1 MSDGA
6 SPAHDGPSAAA
17 RRPGRAPAMART
29 MWGVLLLA
37 GLALAAPA
45 AASVAAGAEKWRAG
59 DWDGAVAEWTAPAA
73 RGEPEAL
80 FNMGQAYR
88 LGRGVPQNTRTA
100 IDLYRQAAAK
110 GHVGATTNL
119 GITLW
124 QEGQR
129 SEALGFLR
137 TAADRGDVRA
147 AYVLGVAIFSG
158 EAAPRNPAL
167 GYAYVLR
174 ARDGGLTAASSQA
187 ARMATM
193 MTPDARARGEAAAAA
208 LAAGR
213 PVAVVMADLQA
224 EAPRAT
230 AQAETAGRE
239 DEDEGEEVADQA
251 PSRRGPG
258 SAAAA
263 PQGEKPAAPAKG
275 KAATAEVA
283 DKPAKG
289 KEKGKAKDSADA
301 KAEDEKGFKVQLGAY
316 ANERA
321 ARTAWATL
329 VSQSADLLKG
339 LKPIYSPRGGLV
351 RLQVGPYEAR
361 KEAST
366 LCSKLAAAGRPC
378 FVTEG

>member
-1 MSDGA
+1 MPVGMR
-6 SPAHDGPSAAA
+6 GI
-17 RRPGRAPAMART
+17 
-29 MWGVLLLA
+29 LFLI
-37 GLALAAPA
+37 GLALSAPSM
-45 AASVAAGAEKWRAG
+45 ASVAAGAEKWRAG
-59 DWDGAVAEWTAPAA
+59 DWNGAVAEWTAPAA

-88 LGRGVPQNTRTA
+88 LGRGVPQNSRTA
-100 IDLYRQAAAK
+100 VDLYRQAANK
-110 GHVGATTNL
+110 GHVAATTNL

-129 SEALGFLR
+129 TEALGYLR

-147 AYVLGVAIFSG
+147 AYVLGVATFSG
-158 EAAPRNPAL
+158 EGAPRNPAL

-174 ARDGGLTAASSQA
+174 ARDGGLTAASGQA

-224 EAPRAT
+224 ATPRPPAEVAAAPAS
-230 AQAETAGRE
+230 ENE
-239 DEDEGEEVADQA
+239 DEDADA
-251 PSRRGPG
+251 PATRPAPG
-258 SAAAA
+258 RARPAEQSAALADEV
-263 PQGEKPAAPAKG
+263 EKAVSGTSGASRAKAG
-275 KAATAEVA
+275 AGA

-289 KEKGKAKDSADA
+289 KAAAEQKAK
-301 KAEDEKGFKVQLGAY
+301 KQTEGWKVQLGAY

-329 VSQSADLLKG
+329 VSQSAGLLKG
-339 LKPIYSPRGGLV
+339 ESPVYSPRGGLV
-351 RLQVGPYEAR
+351 RLQVGPLESR
-361 KEAST
+361 KAASS
-366 LCSKLAAAGRPC
+366 LCTKLAAAGRPC

>member
-1 MSDGA
+1 MRGIII
-6 SPAHDGPSAAA
+6 
-17 RRPGRAPAMART
+17 M
-29 MWGVLLLA
+29 A
-37 GLALAAPA
+37 GLALATPA
-45 AASVAAGAEKWRAG
+45 VATVATGAEKWRAG

-88 LGRGVPQNTRTA
+88 LGRGVPQSSKTA
-100 IDLYRQAAAK
+100 LELYRQAAAK
-110 GHVGATTNL
+110 GHVAATTNL

-124 QEGQR
+124 QEGR
-129 SEALGFLR
+129 RAEALGFLR
-137 TAADRGDVRA
+137 TAADRGDLRA
-147 AYVLGVAIFSG
+147 AYVLGVATFSG

-174 ARDGGLTAASSQA
+174 ARDGGLAAASAQA

-213 PVAVVMADLQA
+213 PVAVVMADLAA
-224 EAPRAT
+224 EAPRPTTPVEA
-230 AQAETAGRE
+230 AGADDSEDDAE
-239 DEDEGEEVADQA
+239 
-251 PSRRGPG
+251 
-258 SAAAA
+258 
-263 PQGEKPAAPAKG
+263 AAPARKPADG
-275 KAATAEVA
+275 RGRATEQSAALADEVEKAAAGT
-283 DKPAKG
+283 PP
-289 KEKGKAKDSADA
+289 KGKAKAGAGAKEKPA
-301 KAEDEKGFKVQLGAY
+301 KAEAKAEAEAETEGFKVQLGAY

-339 LKPIYSPRGGLV
+339 AKPLYAPRGGLV
-351 RLQVGPYEAR
+351 RLQVGPFETR
-361 KEAST
+361 KDASS
-366 LCSKLAAAGRPC
+366 LCTKLAAAGRPC